1 MVRAWFVDE
10 DPKDP
15 RAEHHR
21 IPPKFVSLEE
31 LYRTTGVDIFNRYFG
46 SRAYSIL
53 GIYVDPKNF
62 QLDNT
67 FRKLIEERG
76 NQGIQDIDNLD
87 PNDLKV
93 LYVEHFHTY
102 DEFRICLEGCGYYD
116 IRDKFDEWIR
126 VEILPGDL
134 LVIPGG
140 CYHRF
145 TVDKKGDYRGVRI
158 LKDGVYQ
165 AHVRPS
171 DQLRCRKEYVKKLYN
186 GAYENRY
193 NREEEEGVKI
203 FDAAQQNAKV

>member
-1 MVRAWFVDE
+1 MVRAWFIDE

-21 IPPKFVSLEE
+21 TPPKFVSLEE
-31 LYRTTGVDIFNRYFG
+31 LYRTTGVEYFQ
-46 SRAYSIL
+46 
-53 GIYVDPKNF
+53 VDPKNF
-62 QLDNT
+62 QLDAT

-76 NQGIQDIDNLD
+76 NQGIEEIEDLD

-145 TVDKKGDYRGVRI
+145 TVDKNVCNKYTSLSIKYPNILNSQQPRSFLNVLTKVSGYQKINFSMTSSMTLEIIFDSRI
-158 LKDGVYQ
+158 LQNLRIYILQ
-165 AHVRPS
+165 HFHTS
-171 DQLRCRKEYVKKLYN
+171 D
-186 GAYENRY
+186 
-193 NREEEEGVKI
+193 
-203 FDAAQQNAKV
+203 

>member
-31 LYRTTGVDIFNRYFG
+31 LYRTTGVEYFQ
-46 SRAYSIL
+46 
-53 GIYVDPKNF
+53 VDPKNF

-76 NQGIQDIDNLD
+76 NQGIQDIDDLD

-145 TVDKKGDYRGVRI
+145 TVDKNGNYRGVRI

-165 AHVRPS
+165 AHIRPS

-193 NREEEEGVKI
+193 SREEEEGVKI
-203 FDAAQQNAKV
+203 FDAAEQNAKA